1 MMKMTGN
8 PTNPILAAPAQ
19 GDLRLRLPV
28 NAELFATTGLHQLFE
43 RVDLDADKP
52 VERSWLYV
60 PAQQLQ
66 RAREQLSLD
75 LRRESRE
82 PWLATPLDA
91 DEGYLHPV
99 IGAEGLLGLLAQNSA
114 SLPEVAP
121 DELQSWTNLLTDR
134 ILKHRADESRITF
147 DFAQELF
154 QRDESVEQFL
164 KRFLSLAVSYWPRS
178 AAGIYVEA
186 QGIYQLRL
194 VVGDVMRCHELASQL
209 SQDTTFKFL
218 EALCQHE
225 NLVPADPQH
234 TAATFLNLPPD
245 FFFVHQGMHSERA
258 NQLLVVIGPG
268 EAPAGSTRN
277 IRLLS
282 GLLSRL
288 NEAQFATPHDLIS
301 LYSRVSSQGLGAASL
316 DTTVRELFELLAR
329 QINVSRLTVLRT
341 DSAGVP
347 AASWIASGYSSVQ
360 VKTQEGGSFS
370 FPPEARKSL
379 SRGEMYHL
387 GDITAGELSDSE
399 AKQRYLE
406 NVHSECYIP
415 VKCRKQAA
423 GAIIVGS
430 PVTGDYLTRFSG
442 LFEAIAGYVATSIT
456 LESFADQRVIPAG
469 GHPVSDRSASRLAT
483 LRKLVDG
490 FLHGMSSRVSVVIG
504 QTELLGAV
512 DSPVRPP
519 ENGKSGLEK
528 ISLAGNELADRIV
541 SLRTIIDLVEAGADA
556 GIAGAQF
563 LKDLPSM
570 LEGVAR
576 KTKDTRNVDI
586 AINFTASVRQSYRI
600 MMADA
605 VDVIIPMVMAVMEQA
620 ICSGTLA
627 IQGSSKG
634 NRPTVSVQFRKNVL
648 GYTTVENMLLKAF
661 PEIVRVPEA
670 KSEETFSVHGCTVGW
685 RLLNDD
691 TYQLT
696 LICSPATEM
705 PGKADHSAEGRRS

>member
-1 MMKMTGN
+1 MSLTGTS
-8 PTNPILAAPAQ
+8 TNHTSALSAGSATTI
-19 GDLRLRLPV
+19 RLPA

-43 RVDLDADKP
+43 RVDLESDKP
-52 VERSWLYV
+52 VERSWLYI
-60 PAQQLQ
+60 PAQQLIKT
-66 RAREQLSLD
+66 REQLSLD
-75 LRRESRE
+75 ARHISPE
-82 PWLATPLDA
+82 PWLATPIDA

-99 IGAEGLLGLLAQNSA
+99 VGAEGLVGLLSHSSQTFPQVPSEQLA
-114 SLPEVAP
+114 
-121 DELQSWTNLLTDR
+121 SWTQVLTER
-134 ILKHRADESRITF
+134 ILQRRADESRITF
-147 DFAQELF
+147 EFAQELF

-178 AAGIYVEA
+178 AAGIYVES

-245 FFFVHQGMHSERA
+245 FFFVHQGMKSERA
-258 NQLLVVIGPG
+258 DQLLVIIGPG

-288 NEAQFATPHDLIS
+288 NESQFATPYDLIG
-301 LYSRVSSQGLGAASL
+301 LYSRLSSHGFGAVSL
-316 DTTVRELFELLAR
+316 DTNVRELFELLAR
-329 QINVSRLTVLRT
+329 QINVTRMSVLRT
-341 DSAGVP
+341 DPAGMP
-347 AASWIASGYSSVQ
+347 AASWIASGYPQIQ
-360 VKTQEGGSFS
+360 VRTQDGSALS
-370 FPPEARKSL
+370 IPATVRQSL
-379 SRGEMYHL
+379 SRGEAFHIA
-387 GDITAGELSDSE
+387 DITSGELSDTE

-406 NVHSECYIP
+406 NVHSEYYVPI
-415 VKCRKQAA
+415 KCKKQVS
-423 GAIIVGS
+423 GLVIIGS
-430 PVTGDYLTRFSG
+430 PVTGDYLSRFST
-442 LFEAIAGYVATSIT
+442 LFDAVAGYVATSIT
-456 LESFADQRVIPAG
+456 LEKFADQRVIPAG
-469 GHPVSDRSASRLAT
+469 AQSSSDRSASRLAT

-512 DSPVRPP
+512 NSPARPA
-519 ENGKSGLEK
+519 ETGRSGLEK
-528 ISLAGNELADRIV
+528 ISLAGNELAGRIV
-541 SLRTIIDLVEAGADA
+541 SLRTIIDLVDAGADA
-556 GIAGAQF
+556 TIDGAQL
-563 LKDLPSM
+563 LKDLPNI

-576 KTKDTRNVDI
+576 KTKDTRNVEI
-586 AINFTASVRQSYRI
+586 VINFTASVRQSYRI

-605 VDVIIPMVMAVMEQA
+605 VDVVIPLVMAVMEQA

-634 NRPTVSVQFRKNVL
+634 SRPAVSVQFRKNVL
-648 GYTTVENMLLKAF
+648 GYNTIENLLTRTY
-661 PEIVRVPEA
+661 PEMTRVAEA
-670 KSEETFSVHGCTVGW
+670 KSEELYSVHGCTIGC

-691 TYQLT
+691 TYHLT
-696 LICSPATEM
+696 LTCTAT
-705 PGKADHSAEGRRS
+705 PSSSGKSSSTAGGGRS